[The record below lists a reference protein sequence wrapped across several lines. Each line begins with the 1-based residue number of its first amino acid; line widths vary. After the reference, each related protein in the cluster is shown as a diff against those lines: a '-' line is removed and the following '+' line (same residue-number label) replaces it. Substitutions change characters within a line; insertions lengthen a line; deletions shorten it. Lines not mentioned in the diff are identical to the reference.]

1 MAVSLLSV
9 PYFLAVSWN
18 CRSFFHFFSF
28 RVMLEVFIQEHLLCL
43 FEASFPL
50 SSNNVQAPLCL
61 HLFFNWFIKPVTAV
75 FSEDAKMMFVYFK
88 KCPTQSPA
96 EQCFLRKCQV
106 TEFSLFPDSF
116 RKNPKFTIT
125 FLAIII
131 SKKGSVRCC
140 V

>member
-1 MAVSLLSV
+1 MAVSLLNV
-9 PYFLAVSWN
+9 PYFLPVSWN

-28 RVMLEVFIQEHLLCL
+28 RVMLDVFIQEHLLCL

-75 FSEDAKMMFVYFK
+75 FNEDAKMMFVYFK
-88 KCPTQSPA
+88 KVLPSLQQNSVSL
-96 EQCFLRKCQV
+96 ESVRSLNSHCFQIAL
-106 TEFSLFPDSF
+106 E
-116 RKNPKFTIT
+116 KNPKFTIT

-131 SKKGSVRCC
+131 SKKGSVQCC